1 MSAPRPSLT
10 PTDRNADSLTAL
22 LLDMVEVGETR
33 DAHRAHRR
41 DLGRRVLERILA
53 HDREAQR
60 LARLDAAH
68 AAAFDPQPDPLSH
81 RCGSDAHGH
90 QGVA

>member
-1 MSAPRPSLT
+1 MSAPRHS
-10 PTDRNADSLTAL
+10 ADSYRDV
-22 LLDMVEVGETR
+22 LLDLVAAGAPTHAEAV
-33 DAHRAHRR
+33 RR
-41 DLGRRVLERILA
+41 RSLGAGLLDLILA